1 MVDGAKIGIGLYGR
15 TYGWY
20 GPYGHDQPKTYQ
32 VDHLSTFEECAIL
45 GHKVYGHDIRTAK
58 SDHVLG
64 DKLRRR
70 ACETIQGRKIHLAYS
85 KMPQEATRK
94 VPFSPAHT
102 DQSQPSIQST
112 RQLMTAC
119 KGQTRQRLP
128 LAKHVMILVH
138 RIQMGAPLYADF
150 TCLGYLM
157 NSASIY
163 VFKLL
168 VNNWKH

>member
-1 MVDGAKIGIGLYGR
+1 MKPVANILWEVHSLLQRGCIQDIGGVWEIMVDGAKIGIGLYGR

-64 DKLRRR
+64 DKARRR

-85 KMPQEATRK
+85 KMP
-94 VPFSPAHT
+94 
-102 DQSQPSIQST
+102 
-112 RQLMTAC
+112 
-119 KGQTRQRLP
+119 
-128 LAKHVMILVH
+128 
-138 RIQMGAPLYADF
+138 
-150 TCLGYLM
+150 
-157 NSASIY
+157 
-163 VFKLL
+163 
-168 VNNWKH
+168 

>member
-1 MVDGAKIGIGLYGR
+1 MRNHENSPSFSLLLHKELNRMERASMIMVDGAKIGIGLYGR

-64 DKLRRR
+64 DKARRR

-85 KMPQEATRK
+85 KMP
-94 VPFSPAHT
+94 
-102 DQSQPSIQST
+102 
-112 RQLMTAC
+112 
-119 KGQTRQRLP
+119 
-128 LAKHVMILVH
+128 
-138 RIQMGAPLYADF
+138 
-150 TCLGYLM
+150 
-157 NSASIY
+157 
-163 VFKLL
+163 
-168 VNNWKH
+168 